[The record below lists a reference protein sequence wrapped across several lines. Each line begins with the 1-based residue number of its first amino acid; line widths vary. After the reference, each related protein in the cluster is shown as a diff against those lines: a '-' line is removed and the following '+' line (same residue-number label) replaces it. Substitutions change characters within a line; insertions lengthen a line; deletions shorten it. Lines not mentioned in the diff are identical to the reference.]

1 MDNERINE
9 ISNFLAKD
17 IEATKKLLDLDPE
30 KAAEQITAQG
40 FEVTATELVEYGE
53 KLKELGAAKKDELDE
68 ADLENVAGGIAFS
81 TLLLIGIVAG
91 YAMSKGKW

>member
-1 MDNERINE
+1 MNNERINE

-30 KAAEQITAQG
+30 KAASEITTKG
-40 FEVTATELVEYGE
+40 FEVTADELVEYGE
-53 KLKELGAAKKDELDE
+53 KLKEMGGANKDELNE
-68 ADLENVAGGIAFS
+68 TELENVAGGVAFS
-81 TLLLIGIVAG
+81 TLLLIGVVAG